1 MIQPVKKGKDISV
14 MVWAA
19 FSGALGRSDLIVME
33 RDPDA
38 PKGGYSAQSY
48 LKVLEDQLPGIWE
61 PGLIYMQDNAPIHK
75 ARIITTFLRE
85 NGVKVLKWP
94 PFSPDLNPIEHFWF
108 ILKELVYKVNP
119 DIEILA
125 TSKLENHLERP

>member
-1 MIQPVKKGKDISV
+1 MIQPVKKGKDISI

-48 LKVLEDQLPGIWE
+48 LKVLEDQLPRIWE
-61 PGLIYMQDNAPIHK
+61 PGYIYRTMLQFIK
-75 ARIITTFLRE
+75 RE
-85 NGVKVLKWP
+85 LLLHSCEKMG
-94 PFSPDLNPIEHFWF
+94 
-108 ILKELVYKVNP
+108 
-119 DIEILA
+119 
-125 TSKLENHLERP
+125 